1 LDWLAH
7 LNERQRAA
15 VTHTDGPLLVIAGAG
30 SGKTRVLTY
39 RIAYLLES
47 GKALPSQILAV
58 TFTNKAA
65 QEMKERLRQLVGPIA
80 DSLWVGTFHAT
91 CVQIL
96 RRHADRIG
104 YKRHFLIFDTSDQIA
119 AMKETL
125 KELNVDQRNFE
136 PRAVLSTISAAKN
149 ELVDWRTYQERASD
163 FWERNVGRFYEHY
176 QKKLEANSAM
186 DFDDLL
192 GQTVRLFREHP
203 DVLEEYQ
210 ERFRYVL
217 IDEYQDTNRA
227 QYVLVSMICA
237 RHRNLCVVGDADQ
250 SIYRF
255 RGADIRN
262 ILDFERDYEDAK
274 VVKLEQNYRSTKRIL
289 EAANAVIE
297 NNLDRPDKTLF
308 TENPEGELIRF
319 YRAEDERDEA
329 AFVAEEIERLRRE
342 ESFSY
347 QDITI
352 LYRTHAQ
359 SRTFEEEFIR
369 RGMPYR
375 IVSGVRFYE
384 RKEIKDLLAYL
395 RLIANTDDELS
406 LRRIINVPKRGIGD
420 TTLGRIQQF
429 ADQEGITLFE
439 AMRRVE
445 EVEDVTPAYARRV
458 KEFTELILGF
468 REVAEGLSLTG
479 LVDKVLRDT
488 GYIAELQAE
497 KSVEAEARIENL
509 QEFLSVAKEFETQVE
524 SGLEAFLDHV
534 ALVSDV
540 DAYEEGVDMVTMMT
554 LHSAKGLEFPVV
566 FLVGMEDGVFP
577 HSRALWEPGELEE
590 ERRLCYVGM
599 TRAMRLLYF
608 TCAKFRTL
616 YGQSNYNNVSRFVD
630 EVPPSLIHDIGEE
643 RARARMARLGR
654 LGLSDVATRAA
665 LRGVSGVGDGGRSG
679 ASASGVLGA
688 SGALGASAAS
698 GASRAG
704 NAALNFASG
713 EKVRHAK
720 FGVGTVISVQPSGSD
735 AILTVAFPGEGIKRL
750 MASMAPLE
758 RV

>member
-1 LDWLAH
+1 MDWLAH
-7 LNERQRAA
+7 LNQRQRAA

-125 KELNVDQRNFE
+125 KELNVDQRNFD

-369 RGMPYR
+369 RGTPYR

-395 RLIANTDDELS
+395 RLIANTDDEFS

-458 KEFTELILGF
+458 KEFT
-468 REVAEGLSLTG
+468 
-479 LVDKVLRDT
+479 
-488 GYIAELQAE
+488 
-497 KSVEAEARIENL
+497 
-509 QEFLSVAKEFETQVE
+509 
-524 SGLEAFLDHV
+524 
-534 ALVSDV
+534 
-540 DAYEEGVDMVTMMT
+540 
-554 LHSAKGLEFPVV
+554 
-566 FLVGMEDGVFP
+566 
-577 HSRALWEPGELEE
+577 
-590 ERRLCYVGM
+590 
-599 TRAMRLLYF
+599 
-608 TCAKFRTL
+608 
-616 YGQSNYNNVSRFVD
+616 
-630 EVPPSLIHDIGEE
+630 
-643 RARARMARLGR
+643 
-654 LGLSDVATRAA
+654 
-665 LRGVSGVGDGGRSG
+665 
-679 ASASGVLGA
+679 
-688 SGALGASAAS
+688 
-698 GASRAG
+698 
-704 NAALNFASG
+704 
-713 EKVRHAK
+713 
-720 FGVGTVISVQPSGSD
+720 
-735 AILTVAFPGEGIKRL
+735 
-750 MASMAPLE
+750 
-758 RV
+758 

>member
-1 LDWLAH
+1 MNWLQQ

-65 QEMKERLRQLVGPIA
+65 SEMKERLRQLVGPIA
-80 DSLWVGTFHAT
+80 ETLWVGTFHAT

-104 YKRHFLIFDTSDQIA
+104 YKRHFVIFDTSDQLA
-119 AMKETL
+119 AVRETL

-149 ELVDWRTYQERASD
+149 ELVDWATYQERAGD

-176 QKKLEANSAM
+176 QKKLESNHAM

-192 GQTVRLFREHP
+192 VQTVRLFKEHP

-210 ERFRYVL
+210 RRFRYVL

-227 QYVLVSMICA
+227 QYVLVNLICA
-237 RHRNLCVVGDADQ
+237 GHRNLCVVGDADQ

-262 ILDFERDYEDAK
+262 ILDFERDYRDAR

-297 NNLDRPDKTLF
+297 NNLDRPDKTLY
-308 TENPEGELIRF
+308 TDNPEGELIQF
-319 YRAEDERDEA
+319 FRADDERGEA

-342 ESFSY
+342 EGLSY
-347 QDITI
+347 QDMTI

-369 RGMPYR
+369 RGTPYR

-395 RLIANTDDELS
+395 RLVANTDDELS

-420 TTLGRIQQF
+420 TTVGRIQQF

-439 AMRRVE
+439 AMRRVD
-445 EVEDVTPAYARRV
+445 EVEDVSGAYAKRV
-458 KEFTELILGF
+458 REFTELILGLQQ
-468 REVAEGLSLTG
+468 AAQGISLTG
-479 LVDKVLRDT
+479 LVDRLLHET

-509 QEFLSVAKEFETQVE
+509 KEFLSVAKEFETQVE
-524 SGLEAFLDHV
+524 SSLDAFLDHV

-616 YGQSNYNNVSRFVD
+616 YGQTSYNEVSRFID
-630 EVPPSLIHDIGEE
+630 EVPRSLIRDIGEE
-643 RARARMARLGR
+643 RAKAR
-654 LGLSDVATRAA
+654 LGLSA
-665 LRGVSGVGDGGRSG
+665 SRSTTAGPWG
-679 ASASGVLGA
+679 ASARGGEA
-688 SGALGASAAS
+688 G
-698 GASRAG
+698 RAG
-704 NAALNFASG
+704 AGGFGPGYAGIAGGVAAGAGAGGSG
-713 EKVRHAK
+713 KGANGHTFTSGQRVRHAK
-720 FGVGTVISVQPSGSD
+720 FGIGTVVSVQPSASD
-735 AILTVAFPGEGIKRL
+735 TILTVAFPGEGIKKL
-750 MASMAPLE
+750 MLSMAPIE
-758 RV
+758 PA

>member
-1 LDWLAH
+1 MDWLAH

>member
-1 LDWLAH
+1 VAH
-7 LNERQRAA
+7 A
-15 VTHTDGPLLVIAGAG
+15 DGPLLVIAGAG
-30 SGKTRVLTY
+30 SGKARVLTY

-65 QEMKERLRQLVGPIA
+65 QEMKGRLRQLVGPIA

-125 KELNVDQRNFE
+125 KELNVDQRNFD

-210 ERFRYVL
+210 ECFRYVL

-369 RGMPYR
+369 RGTPYR

-395 RLIANTDDELS
+395 RLIANTDDEFS

-458 KEFTELILGF
+458 KEFTELILAL
-468 REVAEGLSLTG
+468 REAAEGLSLTG

-524 SGLEAFLDHV
+524 SSLEAFLDHV

-616 YGQSNYNNVSRFVD
+616 YGQSNYNNVSRFVE
-630 EVPPSLIHDIGEE
+630 EVPPSLIYDIGEE

-654 LGLSDVATRAA
+654 LGLSDVARRAG
-665 LRGVSGVGDGGRSG
+665 LRGVSAVRDDGKSRASASGFLGASGAPG
-679 ASASGVLGA
+679 ASASGA
-688 SGALGASAAS
+688 ST
-698 GASRAG
+698 AG
-704 NAALNFASG
+704 NAAWSFTSG

>member
-1 LDWLAH
+1 MDWLAH

-468 REVAEGLSLTG
+468 REAAEGLSLTG

-665 LRGVSGVGDGGRSG
+665 LRGVSGVGDGGRSR

-698 GASRAG
+698 GASKAG
-704 NAALNFASG
+704 NAAINFASG

>member
-1 LDWLAH
+1 MDWLAH

-468 REVAEGLSLTG
+468 REAAEGLSLTG

>member
-1 LDWLAH
+1 MDWLAH

-468 REVAEGLSLTG
+468 REAAEGLSLTG

-698 GASRAG
+698 GASKAG
-704 NAALNFASG
+704 NAAINFASG